1 VRPGARLAKV
11 PGRIR
16 DEDIELVRSRSPI
29 DEVVGEYLQLRSAG
43 GGSMK
48 GLCPFHEEK
57 TPSFNVTP
65 ARGLWYCFSC
75 AEGGDVI
82 AFVRKIDTLSFTEAV
97 ERLAARVGIE
107 LRYEQG
113 GHVPGQEQS
122 KRRRLLE
129 AHRAAAEFYSQQFL
143 TASAAPGRDF
153 LASRGF
159 EIADA
164 QRFGIGYAPDDWEMT
179 TRHLRGLGF
188 TEDELLTGGLA
199 GRGRHGLTDKFRG
212 RLIWPIRDLSGD
224 VIAFGARKLVADD
237 NGPKYLN
244 TPETP
249 IFKKSSVLYGADL
262 AKRDIAQRRQAVIV
276 EGYTDVMACHLAGIT
291 TAVATSG
298 TSFGEGHIG
307 ILRRLLM
314 DDDRLKGEVIFTF
327 DGDVAG
333 RRAALRAFGMEER
346 FVTQTFVAVQPDGL
360 DPCDLRLK
368 EGDAAVRD
376 LVASRLPLY
385 EFAVRAAMS
394 EYDLESAEGRI
405 AALDGAARIV
415 ARIKD
420 VALRKVY
427 AVKVDRWLG
436 LMDEDLVMK
445 RIGEHIPGRSGGR
458 DGARSGPGQR
468 DGGRS
473 APHRQD
479 TGLVP
484 PQGSPGQPGTGG
496 PGGASSGRD
505 GSGRAGSG
513 QAGSG
518 RADSG
523 DPGPGGA
530 GSGGAGSGGAGSG
543 RQAPAGYDPSDPVV
557 NLERQALKLAIQRPA
572 LLGPAFDGMGS
583 EVFSAP
589 THRSVRELI
598 GACGGVATA
607 GPVREWVE
615 RLLGAAPNDNA
626 RMFLT
631 RLAVESVEAPGAD
644 GEPDAK
650 FADDVLTRIEELAVS
665 RQIVAVKSRLQRMNP
680 VTEQTEYNR
689 MFGDLVALEQRR
701 KLLLER
707 RDGS

>member
-1 VRPGARLAKV
+1 M

-29 DEVVGEYLQLRSAG
+29 GEVVGEYLQLRSAG
-43 GGSMK
+43 GGSLK

-82 AFVRKIDTLSFTEAV
+82 AFIRKIDTLGFTEAV
-97 ERLAARVGIE
+97 ERLAARAGVE

-122 KRRRLLE
+122 RRRRLIE
-129 AHRAAAEFYSQQFL
+129 AHRAAADFYAQQILTPAARPAREFLS
-143 TASAAPGRDF
+143 
-153 LASRGF
+153 SRGF
-159 EIADA
+159 EMADA
-164 QRFGIGYAPDDWEMT
+164 QRFGVGYAPDDWEMT

-188 TEDELLTGGLA
+188 TEEELLTGGLA

-224 VIAFGARKLVADD
+224 VIAFGARKLATED

-262 AKRDIAQRRQAVIV
+262 AKRDIAHRRQAVIV
-276 EGYTDVMACHLAGIT
+276 EGYTDVMACHLAGVT

-298 TSFGEGHIG
+298 TSFGEGHVA

-314 DDDRLKGEVIFTF
+314 DDSQLRGEVVFTF
-327 DGDVAG
+327 DGDEAG

-376 LVASRLPLY
+376 LVARRLPLY
-385 EFAVRAAMS
+385 EFAVRAAMGD
-394 EYDLESAEGRI
+394 YDLESAEGRI
-405 AALDGAARIV
+405 GALDAAARIV
-415 ARIKD
+415 AKIKD
-420 VALRKVY
+420 HALRKVY
-427 AVKVDRWLG
+427 AIKVDRWLG
-436 LMDEDLVMK
+436 LMDEDLVLK
-445 RIGEHIPGRSGGR
+445 RIAEHIPGRHGR
-458 DGARSGPGQR
+458 DHSARTRPPGR
-468 DGGRS
+468 E
-473 APHRQD
+473 
-479 TGLVP
+479 
-484 PQGSPGQPGTGG
+484 
-496 PGGASSGRD
+496 
-505 GSGRAGSG
+505 SG
-513 QAGSG
+513 QA
-518 RADSG
+518 
-523 DPGPGGA
+523 PGGQDR
-530 GSGGAGSGGAGSG
+530 SGGQDRPSGQGTSDPS
-543 RQAPAGYDPSDPVV
+543 RQAALARYDPADPVI
-557 NLERQALKLAIQRPA
+557 NLERQVLKLALQRPA
-572 LLGPAFDGMGS
+572 LLGPAFDSMGPDA
-583 EVFSAP
+583 FTAP
-589 THRSVRELI
+589 PHRAVRELI
-598 GACGGVATA
+598 AGCGGVATA
-607 GPVREWVE
+607 GPVREWID
-615 RLLGAAPNDNA
+615 RLLGAAPNDTA

-644 GEPDAK
+644 AEPDAK
-650 FADDVLTRIEELAVS
+650 FADDVLTKIEELAVS
-665 RQIVAVKSRLQRMNP
+665 RQIVAVKARLQRMNP
-680 VTEQTEYNR
+680 VEQADYNR

-707 RDGS
+707 GGGV

>member
-1 VRPGARLAKV
+1 M

-16 DEDIELVRSRSPI
+16 DEDIELIRSRSPI
-29 DEVVGEYLQLRSAG
+29 AEVVGEYLQLRSGG
-43 GGSMK
+43 GGSLK

-82 AFVRKIDTLSFTEAV
+82 AFVRKIDSLGFTEAV
-97 ERLAARVGIE
+97 ERLAARAGIE

-122 KRRRLLE
+122 RRRRLIE
-129 AHRAAAEFYSQQFL
+129 AHRAAADFYAQQFL
-143 TASAAPGRDF
+143 TAGAGPAREF

-159 EIADA
+159 DIADA
-164 QRFGIGYAPDDWEMT
+164 QRFGIGYAPDDWEVT

-188 TEDELLTGGLA
+188 TEEELLAGGLA
-199 GRGRHGLTDKFRG
+199 GQGRHGLTDKFRG
-212 RLIWPIRDLSGD
+212 RLIWPIRDLGGE
-224 VIAFGARKLVADD
+224 VIAFGARKLAAED

-249 IFKKSSVLYGADL
+249 IFRKSSVLYGADL

-276 EGYTDVMACHLAGIT
+276 EGYTDVMACHLAGVT

-298 TSFGEGHIG
+298 TSFGEGHIA

-327 DGDVAG
+327 DGDTAG

-376 LVASRLPLY
+376 LVANRLPLY
-385 EFAVRAAMS
+385 EFAVRAALND
-394 EYDLESAEGRI
+394 YDLESAEGRI
-405 AALDGAARIV
+405 AALDAAARIV

-420 VALRKVY
+420 HALRKVY
-427 AVKVDRWLG
+427 AVKMDRWLG
-436 LMDEDLVMK
+436 LMDEDLVLK
-445 RIGEHIPGRSGGR
+445 RIGEHIPGAHRPR
-458 DGARSGPGQR
+458 DGARPGPQ
-468 DGGRS
+468 RS
-473 APHRQD
+473 APPA
-479 TGLVP
+479 GP
-484 PQGSPGQPGTGG
+484 PGQPGPGSQ
-496 PGGASSGRD
+496 GGAIPGR
-505 GSGRAGSG
+505 SASV
-513 QAGSG
+513 
-518 RADSG
+518 
-523 DPGPGGA
+523 
-530 GSGGAGSGGAGSG
+530 
-543 RQAPAGYDPSDPVV
+543 GYDPGDPVV

-572 LLGPAFDGMGS
+572 LLGPAFDGMGPD
-583 EVFSAP
+583 VFTVPA
-589 THRSVRELI
+589 HRAVRELI
-598 GACGGVATA
+598 AGCGGVATA
-607 GPVREWVE
+607 GPAREWVD
-615 RLLGAAPNDNA
+615 RLLAAAPNDNA

-644 GEPDAK
+644 GEPDAR
-650 FADDVLTRIEELAVS
+650 FADDVLIRIEELAVS
-665 RQIVAVKSRLQRMNP
+665 RQIIAVKSRLQRMSP
-680 VTEQTEYNR
+680 VTEQTDYNR

-707 RDGS
+707 TDGI

>member
-1 VRPGARLAKV
+1 V

-16 DEDIELVRSRSPI
+16 DEDIEAVRSRSPI
-29 DEVVGEYLQLRSAG
+29 AEVVGEYLQLRSAG
-43 GGSMK
+43 GGSLK

-65 ARGLWYCFSC
+65 ARGLWYCFAC

-82 AFVRKIDTLSFTEAV
+82 AFVRKIDSLGFTEAV
-97 ERLAARVGIE
+97 ERLAARAGIE

-113 GHVPGQEQS
+113 GYVPGQELS
-122 KRRRLLE
+122 RRRRLIE
-129 AHRAAAEFYSQQFL
+129 AHKAAANFYVQQFA
-143 TASAAPGRDF
+143 TAAAAPGRDF
-153 LASRGF
+153 LVSRGF
-159 EIADA
+159 DLADA
-164 QRFGIGYAPDDWEMT
+164 ERFGIGYAPDDWEMT

-224 VIAFGARKLVADD
+224 VIAFGARKLAADD

-262 AKRDIAQRRQAVIV
+262 ARRDISQRRQAVIV
-276 EGYTDVMACHLAGIT
+276 EGYTDVMACHLAGVT

-298 TSFGEGHIG
+298 TSFGEGHIA

-314 DDDRLKGEVIFTF
+314 DDSQLRGEVIFTF
-327 DGDVAG
+327 DGDAAG
-333 RRAALRAFGMEER
+333 RRAALRAFSMEER
-346 FVTQTFVAVQPDGL
+346 FVTQTFVAVQSDGL

-376 LVASRLPLY
+376 LVASRVPLY
-385 EFAVRAAMS
+385 EFAVRAALS
-394 EYDLESAEGRI
+394 DYDLESAEGRI
-405 AALDGAARIV
+405 GALDAAARIV

-420 VALRKVY
+420 HALRKVY
-427 AVKVDRWLG
+427 AIKVDRWLG
-436 LMDEDLVMK
+436 LMDEELVLK
-445 RIGEHIPGRSGGR
+445 RIAEQIATGGR
-458 DGARSGPGQR
+458 KPAGR
-468 DGGRS
+468 RS
-473 APHRQD
+473 ARPAA
-479 TGLVP
+479 G
-484 PQGSPGQPGTGG
+484 QGSDVAGSSPGQADAARTAADQNGG
-496 PGGASSGRD
+496 SAVK
-505 GSGRAGSG
+505 A
-513 QAGSG
+513 
-518 RADSG
+518 
-523 DPGPGGA
+523 
-530 GSGGAGSGGAGSG
+530 
-543 RQAPAGYDPSDPVV
+543 APYDPLDPVI
-557 NLERQALKLAIQRPA
+557 NLERQSLKLAIQRPA
-572 LLGPAFDGMGS
+572 LLGPAFDGMGA
-583 EVFSAP
+583 EVFTAP
-589 THRSVRELI
+589 AHRAVRELI
-598 GACGGVATA
+598 SSCGGVAQA
-607 GPVREWVE
+607 GPVREWID
-615 RLLGAAPNDNA
+615 RLLAAAPNDNA

-644 GEPDAK
+644 AEPDAR

-680 VTEQTEYNR
+680 VTGQTEYNR

-707 RDGS
+707 ASGA

>member
-1 VRPGARLAKV
+1 V

-16 DEDIELVRSRSPI
+16 DEDIEAVRSRSPI
-29 DEVVGEYLQLRSAG
+29 AEVVGEYLQLRSAG
-43 GGSMK
+43 GGSLK

-82 AFVRKIDTLSFTEAV
+82 AFVRKIDSLGFTEAV
-97 ERLAARVGIE
+97 ERLAARAGIE

-113 GHVPGQEQS
+113 GAVPGQEQS
-122 KRRRLLE
+122 RRRRLIE
-129 AHRAAAEFYSQQFL
+129 AHRAAADFYVQQFS
-143 TASAAPGRDF
+143 TASAAPAREF
-153 LASRGF
+153 LTSRGF
-159 EIADA
+159 ELSDA
-164 QRFGIGYAPDDWEMT
+164 ERFGIGYAPDDWEMT
-179 TRHLRGLGF
+179 TRHLRKLGF
-188 TEDELLTGGLA
+188 TEEDLLTGGLA

-224 VIAFGARKLVADD
+224 VLAFGARKLAADD

-276 EGYTDVMACHLAGIT
+276 EGYTDVMACHLAGVT

-298 TSFGEGHIG
+298 TSFGEGHIA

-314 DDDRLKGEVIFTF
+314 DDSQLRGEVVFTF
-327 DGDVAG
+327 DGDAAG

-346 FVTQTFVAVQPDGL
+346 FVTQTFVAVQQDGL

-368 EGDAAVRD
+368 EGDVAVRD

-385 EFAVRAAMS
+385 EFAVRAALS
-394 EYDLESAEGRI
+394 DFDLESAEGRI
-405 AALDGAARIV
+405 GALDAAARIV

-420 VALRKVY
+420 HGLRKVY

-436 LMDEDLVMK
+436 LMDEDLVLA
-445 RIGEHIPGRSGGR
+445 RIGEHIS
-458 DGARSGPGQR
+458 
-468 DGGRS
+468 
-473 APHRQD
+473 
-479 TGLVP
+479 
-484 PQGSPGQPGTGG
+484 
-496 PGGASSGRD
+496 
-505 GSGRAGSG
+505 GSGAGRKPAERRGG
-513 QAGSG
+513 QAGDGGG
-518 RADSG
+518 RGGRGGRGDAAGAPAPRRPADQ
-523 DPGPGGA
+523 DGA
-530 GSGGAGSGGAGSG
+530 G
-543 RQAPAGYDPSDPVV
+543 QARGAGYDPNDPVI

-572 LLGPAFDGMGS
+572 LLGPAFDGMGPD
-583 EVFSAP
+583 VFTAP
-589 THRSVRELI
+589 AHRAVRELI
-598 GACGGVATA
+598 AGCGGVATA
-607 GPVREWVE
+607 GPAREWID
-615 RLLGAAPNDNA
+615 RLLAAAPNDNA

-631 RLAVESVEAPGAD
+631 RLAVESAEAPGAD
-644 GEPDAK
+644 AEPDARY
-650 FADDVLTRIEELAVS
+650 ADDVLTRIEELAVS

-680 VTEQTEYNR
+680 VSGQTEYNR
-689 MFGDLVALEQRR
+689 MFGDLVALEQRK

-707 RDGS
+707 AGGI

>member
-1 VRPGARLAKV
+1 MSRGYTRKV

-16 DEDIELVRSRSPI
+16 DEDIEAVRSRSPI
-29 DEVVGEYLQLRSAG
+29 AEVVGEYLQLRSAG
-43 GGSMK
+43 GGSLK

-75 AEGGDVI
+75 AEGGDII
-82 AFVRKIDTLSFTEAV
+82 AFVRKIDSLGFTEAV
-97 ERLAARVGIE
+97 ERLAARARID

-113 GHVPGQEQS
+113 GQVPGQEQS
-122 KRRRLLE
+122 RRRRLIE
-129 AHRAAAEFYSQQFL
+129 AHRATAEFYVQQFS
-143 TASAAPGRDF
+143 TASAAPAREF
-153 LASRGF
+153 LTSRGF
-159 EIADA
+159 ELTDA
-164 QRFGIGYAPDDWEMT
+164 ERFGVGYAPDDWEKT

-188 TEDELLTGGLA
+188 TEEDLLTGGLA

-224 VIAFGARKLVADD
+224 VIAFGARKLNADD

-276 EGYTDVMACHLAGIT
+276 EGYTDVMACHLAGVT

-298 TSFGEGHIG
+298 TSFGEGHIA

-314 DDDRLKGEVIFTF
+314 DDSQLRGEVVFTF
-327 DGDVAG
+327 DGDAAG
-333 RRAALRAFGMEER
+333 RRAALRAFAMEER
-346 FVTQTFVAVQPDGL
+346 FVTQTFVAVQQDGL

-368 EGDAAVRD
+368 EGDTAVRD
-376 LVASRLPLY
+376 LVASRVPLY

-394 EYDLESAEGRI
+394 DYDLESAEGRI
-405 AALDGAARIV
+405 GALDAAARIV

-420 VALRKVY
+420 HALRKVY

-436 LMDEDLVMK
+436 LMDEDLVMH
-445 RIGEHIPGRSGGR
+445 RIAGHITAGPGRRQPERRSAQPGPGAGRGG
-458 DGARSGPGQR
+458 GSGPGS
-468 DGGRS
+468 DG
-473 APHRQD
+473 
-479 TGLVP
+479 
-484 PQGSPGQPGTGG
+484 
-496 PGGASSGRD
+496 
-505 GSGRAGSG
+505 GSG
-513 QAGSG
+513 QAPARS
-518 RADSG
+518 
-523 DPGPGGA
+523 
-530 GSGGAGSGGAGSG
+530 
-543 RQAPAGYDPSDPVV
+543 APAPRTPAEQVSGAAPRGAPYDPSDPVI

-572 LLGPAFDGMGS
+572 LLGPAFDGMGA

-589 THRSVRELI
+589 AHRAVRELI
-598 GACGGVATA
+598 AGRGGVATA
-607 GPVREWVE
+607 GPVREWID
-615 RLLGAAPNDNA
+615 RLLAAAPNDNA

-631 RLAVESVEAPGAD
+631 RLAVESVEAPGVDA
-644 GEPDAK
+644 EPDAR

-680 VTEQTEYNR
+680 VTAQTEYNR

-707 RDGS
+707 AAGA